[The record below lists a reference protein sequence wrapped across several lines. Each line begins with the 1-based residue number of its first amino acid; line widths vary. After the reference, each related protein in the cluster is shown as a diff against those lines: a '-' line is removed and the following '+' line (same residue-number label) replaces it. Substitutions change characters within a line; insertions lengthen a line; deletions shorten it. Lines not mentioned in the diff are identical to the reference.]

1 MFVWARSARALEL
14 KIVNETLRAMPQTA
28 FWRYALLSASVVLSG
43 CAPLAPIVP
52 APMGQAAPERAAAG
66 LQGAQPQAADGL
78 RVTDL
83 PQAPTITPS
92 KFSEKR
98 SASDAK
104 VSTDI
109 AGRQSDEV
117 GAINLQQV
125 PLPNFVQVVYAEM
138 LKRNVNIDPA
148 VLARKDLVTFRAPA
162 SQSAAQLETALKLLL
177 KSYQIA
183 VVDVGGLVRV
193 LPDNAQFGDLPEIR
207 RAEALPDTPL
217 PLRPIFQLVEMRSVR
232 QNEVAMWLKTLFAN
246 RVNIQEDATRNALLL
261 NGTPDNMQAALE
273 AIRVLDQP
281 LMSGRRSIALTPAY
295 LSVDD
300 LARRL
305 VEVLT
310 AQGYAVAPLGPLQ
323 GIRYP
328 VTLLPVSAV
337 NSVYVFAVSDEVL
350 KHVEHWA
357 RTLDKPN
364 ERGVG
369 KNFFT
374 YQVRHKDAGDL
385 AKTLDQLLSGSRGRV
400 STATP
405 PATGSTSS
413 ASNSTRLTS
422 VVVDQSS
429 NMLIFQAEPDEYSQI
444 SSLLQTL
451 DRPAKAALIEVTVA
465 ELSTTD
471 SSQLGIEWLASHD
484 YSDGRIGTFG
494 TKGGTGIGSSG
505 FNFRLLDR
513 AGTVKAALNAL
524 ASTNQATILSSP
536 RVQARNGEQ
545 AIIQVGQEVPIIT
558 SQQTTTGTVTTP
570 TQAAVLQTVQYR
582 STGVILRVK
591 PVIHS
596 GDQVDIEV
604 EQEVSAAAATNTGV
618 NTSPTFSTRKLST
631 KMTLRNGS
639 TVMMGGLISNDTSQG
654 NAGVPFLKDLP
665 LIGNLFSTRTSGGNR
680 RELVVLIT
688 PYILND
694 STEAEAMTA
703 AFRKQLGGWAD
714 TAAKPDGTTAPNNPV
729 LDLIAKPPAVK
740 AGP

>member
-1 MFVWARSARALEL
+1 M
-14 KIVNETLRAMPQTA
+14 NESLRAMPASA
-28 FWRYALLSASVVLSG
+28 FWRRAFLTLVAALSG

-52 APMGQAAPERAAAG
+52 PPLATPSPEAAASSPF
-66 LQGAQPQAADGL
+66 GAAETPTSSM
-78 RVTDL
+78 RVNDL
-83 PQAPTITPS
+83 PSPPALSSSGYAT
-92 KFSEKR
+92 KR
-98 SASDAK
+98 SAADAK

-109 AGRQSDEV
+109 ASRQGDEV

-125 PLPNFVQVVYAEM
+125 PLPNFVQIVYTEM

-148 VLARKDLVTFRAPA
+148 VIARKDLVTFRAPA
-162 SQSAAQLETALKLLL
+162 SQSAAQLETAIKLLL

-193 LPDNAQFGDLPEIR
+193 LPDNAQLGDLPEIR
-207 RAEALPDTPL
+207 RSEALPDTPL
-217 PLRPIFQLVEMRSVR
+217 PLRPVYQLVEMRSVR

-246 RVNIQEDATRNALLL
+246 RVNIQEDVTRNALLL

-273 AIRVLDQP
+273 AIRMLDQP

-300 LARRL
+300 LAKRL

-323 GIRYP
+323 GVRYP

-337 NSVYVFAVSDEVL
+337 NAVYVFAVSDEVL
-350 KHVEHWA
+350 KHVEQWA
-357 RTLDKPN
+357 RTLDKPS

-374 YQVRHKDAGDL
+374 YQVRHKDASDL
-385 AKTLDQLLSGSRGRV
+385 AKTLDQLLGASRGRI
-400 STATP
+400 SGAP
-405 PATGSTSS
+405 TGSAASS
-413 ASNSTRLTS
+413 GSAAAARLTS

-444 SSLLQTL
+444 SSLLQML

-465 ELSTTD
+465 ELSTID

-484 YSDGRIGTFG
+484 YGNGKIGRFG
-494 TKGGTGIGSSG
+494 TQGGTGIGNSG
-505 FNFRLLDR
+505 FNFRLLDS
-513 AGTVKAALNAL
+513 AGSVKAALNAL

-558 SQQTTTGTVTTP
+558 SQQTTTGTITTP
-570 TQAAVLQTVQYR
+570 TQTGVLQTVQYR
-582 STGVILRVK
+582 STGVILKVK

-631 KMTLRNGS
+631 KMTLRNGA

-654 NAGVPFLKDLP
+654 SAGIPFLKDIP
-665 LIGNLFSTRTSGGNR
+665 LIGNLFSTRTTGGNR
-680 RELVVLIT
+680 RELVILIT

-694 STEAEAMTA
+694 SSEAEAMTA
-703 AFRKQLGGWAD
+703 AFRKQLGGWAE
-714 TAAKPDGTTAPNNPV
+714 TATKPDGSVAPNRPI
-729 LDLIAKPPAVK
+729 LDLIAKPPAGK